1 MKTIIKS
8 KFNSLYFFYHYLHY
22 RVFVAIALSI
32 VVGILDGL
40 GLSMF
45 LPLLEMVSNQSGGAT
60 DNGFINALNTIYAFF
75 NVSMSLQVV
84 LFTMI
89 LFFILKGVF
98 TYINAYYG
106 VKLLELFS
114 AKLRLETVNGLNG
127 INFKSFV
134 GSDMGRI
141 QNALTGEVDRLARA
155 KLSYFATMQQLV
167 LVIVYAFFAFLNDYR
182 FALLVA
188 IGGFLSNLLFQFLY
202 KYTKKLSRSISYH
215 FDVYEGKIIQHV
227 QNFKYLKATGLLTFF
242 GNRLHQTIKEI
253 QLSRTKLGLVN
264 SFMVATREPIL
275 VMIVAGVIIIM
286 TTYLDGQLGLIL
298 MSLLFFYRA
307 LSALTILQTNWNQF
321 LMVSGSMENM
331 QDFLKEQKSD
341 KEPNGNIMFDR
352 LKKQVSLKQVD
363 FYYGDTLILDNIS
376 LEIQKNTSFAF
387 VGESGSGKTTLVN
400 IIAGLLPIDKG
411 HLEMDGIPMNQ
422 IARETYQQRIG
433 YITQEPVVFNDTI
446 FNNISLWAEPT
457 HERVNRFWQAVEQA
471 SLLDFINQLPDK
483 EQTILGHSGIS
494 LSGGQRQRLSI
505 ARELFKDID
514 ILIMDE
520 ATSALDSE
528 TEWAIKESIE
538 ALHGKYTLISVA
550 HRLSTIKHADM
561 VVFMDKGKILGKGS
575 FDQLCQQVPRFKR
588 MVEFQEL

>member
-1 MKTIIKS
+1 
-8 KFNSLYFFYHYLHY
+8 L
-22 RVFVAIALSI
+22 
-32 VVGILDGL
+32 VGILDGL

-45 LPLLEMVSNQSGGAT
+45 LPLLEMVSSNTPAAN
-60 DNGFINALNTIYAFF
+60 DNAFLNFLYISYGLL
-75 NVSMSLQVV
+75 NLQMNLQVV
-84 LFTMI
+84 LATMI
-89 LFFILKGVF
+89 FFFILKGVF
-98 TYINAYYG
+98 TFINAYYNT
-106 VKLLELFS
+106 KLLELFS
-114 AKLRLETVNGLNG
+114 AKLRVQTVSGLNN
-127 INFKSFV
+127 INFKAFAT
-134 GSDMGRI
+134 SDMGRI

-155 KLSYFATMQQLV
+155 FVSYFATMQQLI

-188 IGGFLSNLLFQFLY
+188 IGGFLSNFLFQFLY

-242 GNRLHQTIKEI
+242 GNRLKQTISEI
-253 QLSRTKLGLVN
+253 QQSRTNLGIVN
-264 SFMVATREPIL
+264 SLVVAAREPIL
-275 VMIVAGVIIIM
+275 VIVVAGVIHIM
-286 TTYLDGQLGLIL
+286 TSYMGGQLGLIL

-307 LSALTILQTNWNQF
+307 LSALTILQTNWNQY

-331 QDFLKEQKSD
+331 QDFLQELEQT
-341 KEPNGNIMFDR
+341 KEPNGTTQFITFKKHIE
-352 LKKQVSLKQVD
+352 LKNVK
-363 FYYGDTLILDNIS
+363 FYYGDTLILDDINLI
-376 LEIQKNTSFAF
+376 IPKNKSIAF

-400 IIAGLLPIDKG
+400 ILAGLLPIDRG
-411 HLEMDGIPMNQ
+411 SLNIDGIPLQ
-422 IARETYQQRIG
+422 DLSKESYQKRIG

-446 FNNISLWAEPT
+446 FNNITLWAENN
-457 HERVNRFWQAVEQA
+457 EINQKRFWNAIKLS
-471 SLLDFINQLPDK
+471 SLESFIINLPQK
-483 EQTILGHSGIS
+483 ENTPLGHSGIS

-538 ALHGKYTLISVA
+538 ALHGKYTIISVA
-550 HRLSTIKHADM
+550 HRLSTIKNADE
-561 VVFMDKGKILGKGS
+561 VVFMENGKILGIDTFERLSK
-575 FDQLCQQVPRFKR
+575 QIPRFKR